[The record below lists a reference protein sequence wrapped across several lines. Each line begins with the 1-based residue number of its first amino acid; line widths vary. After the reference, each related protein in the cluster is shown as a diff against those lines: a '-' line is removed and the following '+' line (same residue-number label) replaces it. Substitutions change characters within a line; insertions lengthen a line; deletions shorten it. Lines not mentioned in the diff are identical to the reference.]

1 MNLENGYRV
10 KPHLTDHEKR
20 KDHQLVMMNIMQI
33 LKSANS
39 KKHSMDNRIVVL
51 KAKDS
56 NHIFDNLKDDKFDLI
71 KVMVI
76 SMIRGNS

>member
-1 MNLENGYRV
+1 
-10 KPHLTDHEKR
+10 
-20 KDHQLVMMNIMQI
+20 MMNIMQI
-33 LKSANS
+33 FKSANS